1 MIGSI
6 WARFSG
12 WLIGAGAALLMFVT
26 IYARG
31 RSTGKAIEQQKATQR
46 DLTEAQ
52 EQAKT
57 IRETTNVQTEVNRL
71 PVSDLDQRLRDKWTR
86 D

>member
-1 MIGSI
+1 MIAAL
-6 WARFSG
+6 WTRFYG
-12 WLIGAGAALLMFVT
+12 WIVGAGAALLMVAA

-31 RSTGKAIEQQKATQR
+31 RSVGKAIEQQKATKR
-46 DLTEAQ
+46 DLTDAQ

-57 IRETTNVQTEVNRL
+57 IHEATNVQAEVSRL